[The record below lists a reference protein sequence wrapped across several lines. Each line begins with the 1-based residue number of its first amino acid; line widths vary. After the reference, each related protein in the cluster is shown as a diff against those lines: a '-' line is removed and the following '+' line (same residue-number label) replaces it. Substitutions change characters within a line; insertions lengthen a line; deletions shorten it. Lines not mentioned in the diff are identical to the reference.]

1 MLVEECGDLCEG
13 FAGVGGTIIELVL
26 SMGLPF
32 EDFELRINAS
42 VAQLAMDTHGV
53 AEQQIS
59 RYGGQDR
66 WRESVHISVDGR
78 EQRVLTIV
86 SVRINDRGGIAESIA
101 RYENVVNHLVCVER
115 VAGFCDICHR
125 PTRRYGFRH
134 GKAHLP
140 GPEHHLQ
147 YQSTA
152 SGSAYDRDVFRA
164 IGLEPLLGY
173 SHRIVQ
179 GR

>member
-66 WRESVHISVDGR
+66 WRESVHISVNGR
-78 EQRVLTIV
+78 EQRVLKIV

-125 PTRRYGFRH
+125 RTRRYGSRH

-147 YQSTA
+147 YQTTPTA
-152 SGSAYDRDVFRA
+152 TAYDR
-164 IGLEPLLGY
+164 PLFSVMRLSLLLLY
-173 SHRIVQ
+173 AP
-179 GR
+179 